1 MTIDEVIQHYVESA
15 LEQVQLDTNAER
27 AMAIVMEPSTGYVLA
42 MACYPIS
49 TSMIRG
55 HRFPNRSRKPW
66 RV

>member
-42 MACYPIS
+42 MACYPDFDLNDPSIQAL
-49 TSMIRG
+49 
-55 HRFPNRSRKPW
+55 RSFFAP
-66 RV
+66 